1 MPTIDG
7 YAASS
12 DSTTYEE
19 VKLFSIHHSLA
30 NIANVNI
37 ENMPLRAHAQEWP
50 PRDDSSLERIDKF
63 GNDRE
68 I

>member
-37 ENMPLRAHAQEWP
+37 ENMPLRAHAQ
-50 PRDDSSLERIDKF
+50 
-63 GNDRE
+63 
-68 I
+68 